1 MYQKCP
7 ICNGTGIAMT
17 IQSSNSV
24 CPTCQGKRIIS
35 ELTGLQKLRSKI
47 LSSLANEPIDA
58 TEKELGYSAAMADVI
73 KIIDEHTNRK
83 VKQTAVEWLVKE
95 LDLSNDYYTMR
106 AINKAKRMEKE
117 YIINANRD
125 GVNMCVKQKPFI
137 TGEEYYNKTFKTK

>member
-1 MYQKCP
+1 MEQ
-7 ICNGTGIAMT
+7 T
-17 IQSSNSV
+17 
-24 CPTCQGKRIIS
+24 
-35 ELTGLQKLRSKI
+35 ELQKLRSII

-106 AINKAKRMEKE
+106 AINKAKIMEKE

-125 GVNMCVKQKPFI
+125 GVDMCVKQKPFI
-137 TGEEYYNKTFKTK
+137 TGEEYYNKTFKNN